1 MQKLIVGLAVL
12 LLVLAPACQMN
23 ERISGTAMGAV
34 GGGVIGGIAAGWGG
48 AVVGAAGGAL
58 IGYLVGDYN
67 SDQRERGRDGVFG
80 SRSDTD
86 PAVHQTRVN
95 TPAAEAYE
103 RGRQARTSVEAKRW
117 FEKSVELDPT
127 RAEPYNALGLNALAA
142 GDVLSADRLI
152 RKAIQV
158 NPRYLPARYN
168 LERLHR
174 EHAVSH
180 GLQPIR

>member
-12 LLVLAPACQMN
+12 LLVIAPACQMN

-34 GGGVIGGIAAGWGG
+34 GGGIIGGVAAGWGG

-58 IGYLVGDYN
+58 IGYLLGDYN
-67 SDQRERGRDGVFG
+67 SDQRERGREGVFA

-86 PAVHQTRVN
+86 PVVYKTTTHG
-95 TPAAEAYE
+95 PAAEAYE
-103 RGRQARTSVEAKRW
+103 RGRRAKTSVEARRW
-117 FEKSVELDPT
+117 FEKSVQLDPT

-142 GDVLSADRLI
+142 GDAHTADRYI
-152 RKAIQV
+152 RKAIEV

-168 LERLHR
+168 LNRLHR
-174 EHAVSH
+174 EHGDTLPA
-180 GLQPIR
+180 LQ

>member
-12 LLVLAPACQMN
+12 LLVIAPACQMN

-34 GGGVIGGIAAGWGG
+34 GGGIIGGVAAGWGG

-80 SRSDTD
+80 SRSDAD
-86 PAVHQTRVN
+86 PVVHRRSVN
-95 TPAAEAYE
+95 SPAAEAYE

-117 FEKSVELDPT
+117 FEKSLQLDPT

-142 GDVLSADRLI
+142 GDVHTADRLI

-158 NPRYLPARYN
+158 DPRYLPARYN

-174 EHAVSH
+174 EHADV
-180 GLQPIR
+180 LPALR